1 MCIRD
6 RGDID
11 AALVPEPWGATLL
24 EQGAELVLDYD
35 EIYLQGDYDV
45 ALVVVRKEFREEHPE
60 IVEKFL
66 EQHQLMSD
74 KINNEKEQSLDVM
87 NTELKE
93 ATGKALDT
101 RILKE
106 DFERIGVS
114 TDVYKRQWDICV

>member
-1 MCIRD
+1 M
-6 RGDID
+6 
-11 AALVPEPWGATLL
+11 
-24 EQGAELVLDYD
+24 
-35 EIYLQGDYDV
+35 
-45 ALVVVRKEFREEHPE
+45 VVVRKEFREEHPE

-106 DFERIGVS
+106 AFERIGVS
-114 TDVYKRQWDICV
+114 TELNKASVSGFAQISKEQDVISEIPKEEQLYVSGDK